1 MDVRVKAAWV
11 SVLFNAIL
19 VVFKLLVGIIIGS
32 VSVIAEA
39 VHSAVDLLASFI
51 ALFAVKKSSQPAD
64 HEHPYGHG
72 KIENISGTIEALLI
86 FGAAIVIIWEAAK
99 KIISGSVVTDM
110 GWGIAV
116 MGLSTVV
123 NILISWYVFRAARQE
138 QSIALEADAMHHWT
152 DVWTSAGVMVG
163 LVLIYFFKQPI
174 IDPIAAILVALLI
187 VKAAWDLTRNSFL
200 PLLDTSLS
208 RDELI
213 IIEKTLD
220 EYTNE
225 YISYHNLR
233 SRKSGR
239 DVYIDLHLVTY
250 PDRSIECVHN
260 LCDLIE
266 ARIEELIPYSEVLIH
281 VEPALEH
288 ELNKA

>member
-1 MDVRVKAAWV
+1 MDIRVKAAWV
-11 SVLFNAIL
+11 SVLFNSIL
-19 VVFKLLVGIIIGS
+19 VAFKLFVGIIVGS

-51 ALFAVKKSSQPAD
+51 ALFAVKTASQPAD
-64 HEHPYGHG
+64 TEHPYGHG

-86 FGAAIVIIWEAAK
+86 FFAAIVIIWEAVE
-99 KIISGSVVTDM
+99 KIKQGTILADM

-116 MGLSTVV
+116 MALSTVV
-123 NILISWYVFRAARQE
+123 NIFISWYVFRAARKE
-138 QSIALEADAMHHWT
+138 HSIALEADAMHHWT
-152 DVWTSAGVMVG
+152 DVWTSFGVMGG

-187 VKAAWDLTRNSFL
+187 IKAAWDLTRDSFL

-208 RDELI
+208 GDELMK
-213 IIEKTLD
+213 IEQTLED
-220 EYTNE
+220 YTDE

-260 LCDLIE
+260 LCDMIE

-281 VEPALEH
+281 VEPGYQEDFSQA
-288 ELNKA
+288 